1 MDEITMDE
9 ITIAQLK
16 NLAFI
21 AKSEMETVENYVG
34 RNVPDEDREKLAEI
48 IGDELNHALVAIF
61 AFARKSGI
69 KIPTDNLD
77 DMTDD
82 VFKVEGDNANA

>member
-1 MDEITMDE
+1 MDE

-16 NLAFI
+16 NLAYV
-21 AKSEMETVENYVG
+21 AKSEMETVENYIG
-34 RNVPDEDREKLAEI
+34 LDISKEDRETLGEI

-61 AFARKSGI
+61 AFALKSGI
-69 KIPTDNLD
+69 KIPTDGLD

-82 VFKVEGDNANA
+82 VFKVEGDNADA

>member
-1 MDEITMDE
+1 MDE
-9 ITIAQLK
+9 ITILQLK
-16 NLAFI
+16 NLAFV
-21 AKSEMETVENYVG
+21 AKSEMETVENYIG
-34 RNVPDEDREKLAEI
+34 RDVPEQDREKLAEI

-69 KIPTDNLD
+69 KIPTDGLD

-82 VFKVEGDNANA
+82 VFKAEGDNADA

>member
-1 MDEITMDE
+1 MDE

-16 NLAFI
+16 SLAYI

-34 RNVPDEDREKLAEI
+34 RDVPDEDREKVAEI

-61 AFARKSGI
+61 AFAIKSGI
-69 KIPTDNLD
+69 KIPSDGLENIPD
-77 DMTDD
+77 DI
-82 VFKVEGDNANA
+82 FKTEGDNANA

>member
-1 MDEITMDE
+1 MDE

-16 NLAFI
+16 NLAYVT
-21 AKSEMETVENYVG
+21 KSEMETVENYVG
-34 RNVPDEDREKLAEI
+34 RDVPVEYREKLAEI

-69 KIPTDNLD
+69 KIPTDGLD
-77 DMTDD
+77 DITDD
-82 VFKVEGDNANA
+82 VFKEEGDNANA

>member
-1 MDEITMDE
+1 MDE

-16 NLAFI
+16 SLAYI

-34 RNVPDEDREKLAEI
+34 RDVPDEDREKLAEI

-61 AFARKSGI
+61 AFAIKSGI
-69 KIPTDNLD
+69 KIPSDGLENIPD
-77 DMTDD
+77 DI
-82 VFKVEGDNANA
+82 FKTEGDNANA

>member
-1 MDEITMDE
+1 MDEN
-9 ITIAQLK
+9 TIAQLK
-16 NLAFI
+16 SLAYI

-34 RNVPDEDREKLAEI
+34 RDVPDEDRKKLAEI

-69 KIPTDNLD
+69 KIPADGLD

-82 VFKVEGDNANA
+82 VFKEEGENADA

>member
-1 MDEITMDE
+1 MDE

-16 NLAFI
+16 NLAYV
-21 AKSEMETVENYVG
+21 AKSEMETVENYIG
-34 RNVPDEDREKLAEI
+34 RDVPEQDREKLSEI

-69 KIPTDNLD
+69 KIPTDGLD

-82 VFKVEGDNANA
+82 VFKAEG

>member
-1 MDEITMDE
+1 MDEL
-9 ITIAQLK
+9 TIAQLK
-16 NLAFI
+16 NLAYV
-21 AKSEMETVENYVG
+21 AKSEMETVENYIG
-34 RNVPDEDREKLAEI
+34 RDVPEQDREKLSEI

-69 KIPTDNLD
+69 KIPTDGLD

-82 VFKVEGDNANA
+82 LFKEEGYDANA

>member
-1 MDEITMDE
+1 MDD
-9 ITIAQLK
+9 ITIIQLK
-16 NLAFI
+16 NLAFV
-21 AKSEMETVENYVG
+21 AKSEMETVENYIGLDVSE
-34 RNVPDEDREKLAEI
+34 EDRKKLGEI

-69 KIPTDNLD
+69 KIPTDGLD

-82 VFKVEGDNANA
+82 VFKEEGDNADA